1 MKKISNS
8 ILTIIIILFAFCLLF
23 FSESNILAVQ
33 SSINLCLNSIF
44 PSLFPFLIVSNL
56 LSYTTVISFLS
67 SKLERLMKLV
77 FKMPGIS
84 AYPFVLGIISGYPV
98 GAKIVSNLREEKK
111 ISKSEGNTLLI
122 FTNNAGPLF
131 IIGTVGYSIYSN
143 VKIGFLLL
151 VINIVSAIFTGFIF
165 SHISKNQ
172 LRSASDEC
180 QSELSFSSLG
190 EIIGSSIKNSFY
202 TLSTVCGFVIL
213 FALIISIIKS
223 SGILSIFNNKWIE
236 CVILGI
242 LEITTGINLASQIVS
257 NNIVWNLA
265 LSAFFIG
272 TGRSFSFASSLEY
285 NF

>member
-165 SHISKNQ
+165 SHIGKNQ